1 MKPYLRSPHLF
12 VWEPGGH
19 VWGALRLKCTPR
31 SLLRFLAPITELG
44 SSWFSPCLFSCPMPG
59 TQEVQKTVSRANP
72 ASAASPH
79 SRRFFCWRTVLF
91 NVLFQTLSFPPSQ
104 LPCLTVC
111 SRDIRVWPGFS
122 ALALSQAKGIHFLGL
137 MHQGL
142 PRRG

>member
-1 MKPYLRSPHLF
+1 MKPCLRSPVCLGTR
-12 VWEPGGH
+12 WP
-19 VWGALRLKCTPR
+19 C
-31 SLLRFLAPITELG
+31 LG
-44 SSWFSPCLFSCPMPG
+44 SPSPEIHPPKPAALPGADHRTWQQLVFALPLLMPHARNTGG
-59 TQEVQKTVSRANP
+59 TENRVSRANP
-72 ASAASPH
+72 ASAASPR

-91 NVLFQTLSFPPSQ
+91 NVLFQTLSFPPGQ

-122 ALALSQAKGIHFLGL
+122 TLALSQARRIHFLGL